1 MLASTLPQQRRV
13 RSWFHSPSATQIE
26 VFRSSQKKIY
36 AYQHLIELFTK
47 TAQSSGPESIG
58 PERRF
63 LGLSSRGPVL
73 SPSRI
78 TLENNGKIRPQPDRE
93 NAFAGEGKWRSVPS
107 VDPAMRGWANDVPN
121 YSPPVALG
129 DPMRSFAVGD
139 VLASRHPGFAEGD
152 VVEGLLGW
160 QTHALVDG
168 DAIARRVTETDL
180 PRTYALGILGLN
192 GTTAFFGLTES
203 CAAKAGDTVV
213 VSSAAGAV
221 GSAVGQIARV
231 LGCRTVGIA
240 GGAEK
245 KRQCLEEFGFD
256 AAIDYKGE
264 DVAEAVACHCPD
276 GVDCYFDNT
285 CGPISDAVM
294 RHLAQGAR
302 ITICG
307 TAAITE
313 WDPLPMGPR
322 VHRQLLVAR
331 ARMEGFLIFDYR
343 DRLQE
348 ARDALAG
355 WLREGRLT
363 VREHILDGPEAAM
376 DAIGMLYRG
385 ENMGKLIV
393 AV

>member
-1 MLASTLPQQRRV
+1 MQNTQVILANRPV
-13 RSWFHSPSATQIE
+13 GVP
-26 VFRSSQKKIY
+26 
-36 AYQHLIELFTK
+36 
-47 TAQSSGPESIG
+47 GPEHFELRTSAARPPG
-58 PERRF
+58 DGE
-63 LGLSSRGPVL
+63 VL
-73 SPSRI
+73 VRV
-78 TLENNGKIRPQPDRE
+78 TH
-93 NAFAGEGKWRSVPS
+93 WS

-121 YSPPVALG
+121 YSPPVPLG

-139 VLASRHPGFAEGD
+139 VIASRHPDFAEGD

-160 QTHALVDG
+160 QTHATLPG
-168 DAIARRVTETDL
+168 TAIARKVTEIDL

-192 GTTAFFGLTES
+192 GTTAYFGLTES
-203 CAAKAGDTVV
+203 CAAQAGDTVV

-221 GSAVGQIARV
+221 GSAVGQIARI

-245 KRQCLEEFGFD
+245 CRQCTEEFGFD
-256 AAIDYKGE
+256 AAIDYKA
-264 DVAEAVACHCPD
+264 DDIVAALATHAPD

-294 RHLAQGAR
+294 TRLAHGAR

-307 TAAITE
+307 TAAITD
-313 WDPLPMGPR
+313 WNPLPLGPR

-331 ARMEGFLIFDYR
+331 ARMEGFLIFDYK
-343 DRLQE
+343 DRLGE

-355 WLREGRLT
+355 WLRDGQLH
-363 VREHILDGPEAAM
+363 VREHILDGPEAAR

>member
-1 MLASTLPQQRRV
+1 MKNTQVVLARRPV
-13 RSWFHSPSATQIE
+13 GVP
-26 VFRSSQKKIY
+26 
-36 AYQHLIELFTK
+36 
-47 TAQSSGPESIG
+47 GPEHFALRDIDVDAPG
-58 PERRF
+58 A
-63 LGLSSRGPVL
+63 GQVL
-73 SPSRI
+73 VRL
-78 TLENNGKIRPQPDRE
+78 TH
-93 NAFAGEGKWRSVPS
+93 WS

-121 YSPPVALG
+121 YAPPVALG

-139 VLASRHPGFAEGD
+139 VIASRHPDYAEGD

-160 QTHALVDG
+160 QTHARVPG
-168 DAIARRVTETDL
+168 DAIARKVTEADL
-180 PRTYALGILGLN
+180 PRTYALGVLGLN
-192 GTTAFFGLTES
+192 GTTAYFGLTES

-221 GSAVGQIARV
+221 GSAVGQIATI

-240 GGAEK
+240 GGPEK
-245 KRQCLEEFGFD
+245 CRQCTEEFGFD
-256 AAIDYKGE
+256 AAIDYKAE
-264 DVAEAVACHCPD
+264 DIAAALATHAPD

-294 RHLAQGAR
+294 TRLAQGAR

-307 TAAITE
+307 TASITE

-343 DRLQE
+343 DRLGE
-348 ARDALAG
+348 ARAALAD
-355 WLREGRLT
+355 WLRAGKLH
-363 VREHILDGPEAAM
+363 VREHVLEGPEAAM
-376 DAIGMLYRG
+376 GAIGMLYRG
-385 ENMGKLIV
+385 ENTGKLIV

>member
-1 MLASTLPQQRRV
+1 MKNIQVILARRPV
-13 RSWFHSPSATQIE
+13 GIP
-26 VFRSSQKKIY
+26 
-36 AYQHLIELFTK
+36 
-47 TAQSSGPESIG
+47 GPEHFALREVDVNKPSEG
-58 PERRF
+58 E
-63 LGLSSRGPVL
+63 VL
-73 SPSRI
+73 VRI
-78 TLENNGKIRPQPDRE
+78 SH
-93 NAFAGEGKWRSVPS
+93 WS

-129 DPMRSFAVGD
+129 DPMRAFAVGE
-139 VLASRHPGFAEGD
+139 VLASRHPDFAEGD

-160 QTHALVDG
+160 QTHALVDAA
-168 DAIARRVTETDL
+168 AIARKVSETDL

-192 GTTAFFGLTES
+192 GTTAYFGLTES

-221 GSAVGQIARV
+221 GSAVGQIAGI

-256 AAIDYKGE
+256 AAIDYKAE
-264 DVAEAVACHCPD
+264 DVAAAIAGHCPD

-294 RHLAQGAR
+294 TRLAQGAR

-307 TAAITE
+307 TAAVTE
-313 WDPLPMGPR
+313 WDPIPAGPR

-331 ARMEGFLIFDYR
+331 ARMEGFLIFDYK

-355 WLREGRLT
+355 WLRDGKLT
-363 VREHILDGPEAAM
+363 VREHILEGPEAAM

-385 ENMGKLIV
+385 ENTGKLIV
-393 AV
+393 AVGD